1 MPPLCGAGRAAR
13 TSPATRHGG
22 GPPRRRR
29 PVRLPD
35 VRLVRGRAA
44 AVPVR
49 GARVAALVARRRR
62 AGRAL
67 RLWHLPDVG
76 AGRRRRRA
84 RGVRAQLLPR
94 VRARVRARLRERGA
108 AARRLPGRRL
118 RAGPLRGAA
127 VRDWRARRAARADA
141 PLRGD
146 EEPAVPRV
154 PLLRGAAHGGALA
167 LVQLAPLRLVP
178 PHLLLRPRRR
188 PPGAAVPRLP
198 RGGRAAAAA
207 AAAAVGAR
215 RRAARSA
222 TTPRWSAA
230 RTRRAGCGSRRRR
243 AATT

>member
-1 MPPLCGAGRAAR
+1 MPPMRGAGRAAR
-13 TSPATRHGG
+13 RRATPATRHGG
-22 GPPRRRR
+22 GPPCRRR

-44 AVPVR
+44 AVAVR

-67 RLWHLPDVG
+67 RLRHLPDLG

-84 RGVRAQLLPR
+84 RGVRTQLLPR

-108 AARRLPGRRL
+108 AARRLPGGRL

-141 PLRGD
+141 PVRGD

-154 PLLRGAAHGGALA
+154 PVLRGAAHGRALA
-167 LVQLAPLRLVP
+167 VVQLAPLRLVP
-178 PHLLLRPRRR
+178 PHLLLVHGGAHPGRPCL
-188 PPGAAVPRLP
+188 VY
-198 RGGRAAAAA
+198 AAAAA
-207 AAAAVGAR
+207 AR
-215 RRAARSA
+215 RRRRRRWALVDAARS